1 MKKEEITYR
10 VEYRKGTAWNEREGA
25 IYKWMECKVCGQMA
39 KCGEDATAVTC
50 HDCVQE
56 MVGPVEI
63 TYKKTDKPRG
73 WSLMREFVDKQGNVY
88 HKGVEVP

>member
-25 IYKWMECKVCGQMA
+25 IYKWMECKRCGQMA
-39 KCGEDATAVTC
+39 KCGEDATSVTC

-56 MVGPVEI
+56 MVGPVEN
-63 TYKKTDKPRG
+63 TKNQP
-73 WSLMREFVDKQGNVY
+73 SLEDGLLCENL
-88 HKGVEVP
+88 